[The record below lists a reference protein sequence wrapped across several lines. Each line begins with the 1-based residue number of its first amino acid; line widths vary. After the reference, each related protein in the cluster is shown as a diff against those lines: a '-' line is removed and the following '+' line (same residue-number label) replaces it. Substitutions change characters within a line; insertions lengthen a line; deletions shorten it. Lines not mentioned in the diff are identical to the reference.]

1 VNEPTHNTAA
11 KQQGRPWP
19 KGVSGNP
26 AGCRGGSRHK
36 ATIMLKQLMSGDAD
50 VVVRAV
56 VEKAKRGD
64 MTATRIILDRLVP
77 PRKGRPVPLDLPAI
91 RAAGDLLAAQS
102 VLIQALA
109 EGEVTAEEAAAV
121 SSVLE
126 GHRKMIETEELATR
140 LQRLEERMG
149 AGR

>member
-1 VNEPTHNTAA
+1 MTGPTDNPAE
-11 KQQGRPWP
+11 KQRGRPWP

-26 AGCRGGSRHK
+26 AGCRTGSRHQ
-36 ATIMLKQLMSGDAD
+36 ATIMLEQLIAGDAEE
-50 VVVRAV
+50 VVRAV
-56 VEKAKRGD
+56 VEKAKAGD
-64 MTATRIILDRLVP
+64 TTAARIILDRLIP
-77 PRKGRPVPLDLPAI
+77 ARKGRPVPLDLPAV

-102 VLIQALA
+102 VLIRALA

-126 GHRKMIETEELATR
+126 AGRKMIETEQLATR
-140 LQRLEERMG
+140 LQRLEQRMG

>member
-1 VNEPTHNTAA
+1 MTESSDNAA
-11 KQQGRPWP
+11 TKQRGRPWP

-26 AGCRGGSRHK
+26 VGCRTGSRHK
-36 ATIMLKQLMSGDAD
+36 ATVMLEQLMAGDAED
-50 VVVRAV
+50 VVRAV
-56 VEKAKRGD
+56 VEKARGGD
-64 MTATRIILDRLVP
+64 MTAARIILDRLVP
-77 PRKGRPVPLDLPAI
+77 PRKGRPVPIDLPAV

-102 VLIQALA
+102 TLIQALA

-126 GHRKMIETEELATR
+126 SQRKMIETEELATR
-140 LQRLEERMG
+140 LQRLEERVG

>member
-1 VNEPTHNTAA
+1 
-11 KQQGRPWP
+11 
-19 KGVSGNP
+19 
-26 AGCRGGSRHK
+26 
-36 ATIMLKQLMSGDAD
+36 MLEQLMACDAEE
-50 VVVRAV
+50 VVRAV
-56 VEKAKRGD
+56 VKKARAGD
-64 MTATRIILDRLVP
+64 MTAARIIIDRLIP
-77 PRKGRPVPLDLPAI
+77 PRKGRPVPIDLPAV

-102 VLIQALA
+102 TLIRALA

-126 GHRKMIETEELATR
+126 ANRKMIETEELATR